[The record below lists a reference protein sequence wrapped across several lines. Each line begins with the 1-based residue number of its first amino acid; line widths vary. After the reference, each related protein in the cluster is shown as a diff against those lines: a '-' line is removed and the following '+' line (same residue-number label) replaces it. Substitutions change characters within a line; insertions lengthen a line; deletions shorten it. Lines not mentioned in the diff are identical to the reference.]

1 MARNCIVEYAF
12 YSVFGEPIV
21 RNVRHASTDGHTV
34 DVIGSNSALAGGF
47 DRNLI
52 LKDSVPQE
60 NADAMK
66 GILEKGVPNIRVS
79 FENGTLTF
87 ADGFIKAAGRSYEGE
102 FIDDAKSIVVF
113 RAAEETQE
121 AESAEKPAG
130 KKY

>member
-12 YSVFGEPIV
+12 YSVFGEPIKKD
-21 RNVRHASTDGHTV
+21 VRHDSTDGRTV
-34 DVIGSNSALAGGF
+34 AVIGSNNALTTGN
-47 DRNLI
+47 DCNLI

>member
-1 MARNCIVEYAF
+1 
-12 YSVFGEPIV
+12 
-21 RNVRHASTDGHTV
+21 
-34 DVIGSNSALAGGF
+34 
-47 DRNLI
+47 
-52 LKDSVPQE
+52 
-60 NADAMK
+60 MK

-79 FENGTLTF
+79 FENGMLTF

-113 RAAEETQE
+113 RGVEETQE

>member
-1 MARNCIVEYAF
+1 MARNQIVEYAF

-21 RNVRHASTDGHTV
+21 RNVRHDSTDGHTV
-34 DVIGSNSALAGGF
+34 VVIGSNSALAGGF

-113 RAAEETQE
+113 RAVEETQE

>member
-21 RNVRHASTDGHTV
+21 KDVRHDSTDGRTV
-34 DVIGSNSALAGGF
+34 VVIGSNSALAGGI
-47 DRNLI
+47 DRNLL

-66 GILEKGVPNIRVS
+66 DILKQGVPNIRVS
-79 FENGTLTF
+79 FENGMLTF